1 MKTTL
6 KDLKKQWQEVT
17 LLKMFEIEVIRK
29 DTGETDHVIFEIS
42 LQKNTLVA
50 QHEALTEK
58 QERSKKIAFKK
69 VVLDPYFSL
78 DENLQ
83 ELFEECQTALIDSE
97 FFELV

>member
-17 LLKMFEIEVIRK
+17 KMPLFEIEVKRK
-29 DTGETDHVIFEIS
+29 DTGETDYIIFDIS
-42 LQKNTLVA
+42 LQKNTFVA

-58 QERSKKIAFKK
+58 QERSKKIAYVKQ
-69 VVLDPYFSL
+69 VLDPFYSL
-78 DENLQ
+78 DENLT
-83 ELFEECQTALIDSE
+83 ELYNECITALIDSE